1 MSCPRINN
9 LYDKVKT
16 YLRQK
21 HTLVF
26 LKVQLFFSLCSFGK
40 IQVLIWTF
48 TIMNIPGNQSTAS
61 PPSQRLVIMLPTSVQ
76 VSR

>member
-1 MSCPRINN
+1 MSNPCINN
-9 LYDKVKT
+9 IDDHVKA

-21 HTLVF
+21 HTFVF
-26 LKVQLFFSLCSFGK
+26 LKVQLFFSLCSFGM
-40 IQVLIWTF
+40 IQVPILDVHSL
-48 TIMNIPGNQSTAS
+48 NIPGYQSTAS